1 MPAGVSSN
9 TTIQAQTKVIEK
21 AYLSE
26 TDRVPA
32 QYKTIIPDLTSDER
46 RRFVTYLPYAG
57 LSAFQEKI
65 EGAAPAFDAP
75 FEMIPFTAVYNTY
88 ALAATVTEAVVD
100 VLEAFEVEPE
110 RRQLGRKVRRA
121 CQRKLREDV

>member
-65 EGAAPAFDAP
+65 EGALLLDVQRKDAP
-75 FEMIPFTAVYNTY
+75 DIFRE
-88 ALAATVTEAVVD
+88 LHQR
-100 VLEAFEVEPE
+100 LETF
-110 RRQLGRKVRRA
+110 
-121 CQRKLREDV
+121 